1 MEAATAFNDGQIRTL
16 VILERLGGSL
26 SLFCVLLIFISYFLF
41 PRLRTVPNTFIVF
54 ASVAN
59 AGAAVACII
68 AYDGILR
75 GQTSPL
81 CQVQG
86 FLFEMFLQSDTW
98 WSLAMAVNVLLV
110 FVKGANPR
118 TIRKWGWLYCLICY
132 GGPFGIALACLLV
145 TDSGKTLI
153 YGNAGTWC
161 WISDDWNSSRIYSS
175 YMLVWLCIL
184 ASLTIYIGIGAYIFR
199 TRSNLRQVSGSGSHV
214 RGTFEH
220 PALNESVPE
229 RVSPSYSCHPS
240 VHSILTQRQRSAISM
255 SDWPLSPGSG
265 GVLFGPSF
273 ADFLTEGYLTS
284 HSRQASS
291 ASAPF
296 LTSSYVTRPNHAHSP
311 TRSPDPSNGHSRYP
325 SSNSGG
331 LTPFLLASTPG
342 HSPSPTPI
350 KRSFSG
356 RGSLKRFAL
365 EDPVKR
371 AYLRTATLFALSV
384 LVTWVPT
391 SIHRVHGVIYGTS
404 PYGYHLATA
413 ALLPLQGVWNAII
426 FFTTSWTV
434 LRESVAD
441 ASLPRWREVKPQLR
455 EQPKKIGM
463 SRNGRSVY
471 SMWRDAEPVGERGI
485 GLGISWKNNKEA
497 KPQRGSWD
505 FLDIGMGEN
514 LSQSRHA
521 SYGGSASSHMGYRE
535 NTSQNTHRDS
545 PSQNGYRE
553 NTGKGCPPGMI

>member
-1 MEAATAFNDGQIRTL
+1 MTDVSTMFNDDQIRTL
-16 VILERLGGSL
+16 VILERFGGSL

-41 PRLRTVPNTFIVF
+41 PRLRTVPNTFLVF

-59 AGAAVACII
+59 AGAAIACII
-68 AYDGILR
+68 AYDGIWQ
-75 GQTSPL
+75 GQASPL

-86 FLFEMFLQSDTW
+86 FLFQMFLQSDTW
-98 WSLAMAVNVLLV
+98 WSLAMAINVLFV

-132 GGPFGIALACLLV
+132 GGPFGIALACLLI
-145 TDSGKTLI
+145 TDPDKTLV

-175 YMLVWLCIL
+175 YMLVWLSIF
-184 ASLTIYIGIGAYIFR
+184 ASLTIYMGIGIYIFR

-220 PALNESVPE
+220 PALSESIPE
-229 RVSPSYSCHPS
+229 RK
-240 VHSILTQRQRSAISM
+240 SAISM

-265 GVLFGPSF
+265 GVLFGPAF
-273 ADFLTEGYLTS
+273 AEFLTEEYLTS
-284 HSRQASS
+284 HNRQTSS
-291 ASAPF
+291 TSAPF

-325 SSNSGG
+325 SSNGGG
-331 LTPFLLASTPG
+331 LTPFLLASAPG
-342 HSPSPTPI
+342 RSPSPAPI

-356 RGSLKRFAL
+356 RASLKRFAL

-384 LVTWVPT
+384 LVTWVPS
-391 SIHRVHGVIYGTS
+391 SIHRVHGVVYGTP
-404 PYGYHLATA
+404 PYGYNVATA
-413 ALLPLQGVWNAII
+413 AVLPLQGVWNAII
-426 FFTTSWTV
+426 FFITSWTV

-441 ASLPRWREVKPQLR
+441 AALLTGRDVKPQLQEEPR
-455 EQPKKIGM
+455 KIGVG
-463 SRNGRSVY
+463 RNGRSVY
-471 SMWRDAEPVGERGI
+471 SMWRDAEPAGERSI
-485 GLGISWKNNKEA
+485 GLGISWRNNKES

-521 SYGGSASSHMGYRE
+521 SYGGSAPSQMGYRE
-535 NTSQNTHRDS
+535 STSRNTHRDS
-545 PSQNGYRE
+545 PSQNSDRE